1 MKYFYST
8 ESSSVPGL
16 IAMEEAQIDCELI
29 ETSKS
34 RNVNID
40 LLESFNP
47 LSQVGTLVLDD
58 GSVLIQNLAILTYL
72 ADLAPASKL
81 LPPPGDRSRYDVLS
95 WLAYSATDLQKPL
108 GMGFRRKELTS
119 SEAAQAE
126 VLTFFRN
133 TLERFLMRIERVA
146 GTSRYVTGD
155 AFTIA
160 DCHLYFTLKYIKVLL
175 GGFDQLPMTAA
186 YFERLS
192 DRPSVQRAIAIKG
205 DRRLR
210 EDA

>member
-16 IAMEEAQIDCELI
+16 IAIEEAGIACELI

-34 RNVNID
+34 RQVNID

-47 LSQVGTLVLDD
+47 LSQVGTLVLND
-58 GSVLIQNLAILTYL
+58 GSVLTQNLAILTYL
-72 ADLAPASKL
+72 ADQAPASRL
-81 LPPPGDRSRYDVLS
+81 LPPHGEQSRYEVLS

-126 VLTFFRN
+126 VLEFFKR
-133 TLERFLMRIERVA
+133 TLERFLTRVERA
-146 GTSRYVTGD
+146 SADQPFVTGEE
-155 AFTIA
+155 FTIA

-175 GGFDQLPMTAA
+175 GGFDKFPATEA
-186 YFERLS
+186 YSNRLS
-192 DRPSVQRAIAIKG
+192 ERPSVQRAIAIRG
-205 DRRLR
+205 DRV
-210 EDA
+210 